1 MNRYEMKQGETLN
14 KDIQTL
20 PVANEMEFKVEGA
33 DTNKY
38 KAIVVNGE
46 VISVPKQTYNLV
58 QHNEAFRPII
68 EGITQAGVK
77 KFNYV
82 LWSNNRKAEL
92 QLYLQDDVYD
102 SVNVGITIQNSF
114 DYSSAINYGFRME
127 KRTHTLEL
135 VGYRQVCSNG
145 MKIRVPLNEAEFV
158 KPEIR
163 QQIENLFEKNTRLLH
178 TKGVNV
184 KLEQMQHYAEALA
197 LLKDPVK
204 AIIQKAEK
212 FDLRNKVLLK
222 RIVEAHV
229 GKRTSKKVLEQ
240 FKEEKQDLWGLYNAI
255 TYVASHDEGL
265 NDFGRERLIDKA
277 ADMLQTTLVTA

>member
-1 MNRYEMKQGETLN
+1 MNRYEMREAETLN
-14 KDIQTL
+14 KDIQAL
-20 PVANEMEFKVEGA
+20 PVANEIEFNVEGA
-33 DTNKY
+33 DKNNY
-38 KAIVVNGE
+38 KAVVVNGE
-46 VISVPKQTYNLV
+46 VISVPKKSYNLV

-68 EGITQAGVK
+68 EGITQAGMK

-102 SVNVGITIQNSF
+102 SVSVGITVKNSF
-114 DYSSAINYGFRME
+114 DYSSAINFGFRME
-127 KRTHTLEL
+127 KRTHILEL
-135 VGYRQVCSNG
+135 VGYRQVCANG
-145 MKIRVPLNEAEFV
+145 MKIRVPLNEAEIV
-158 KPEIR
+158 RPEIR
-163 QQIENLFEKNTRLLH
+163 QQIENLFEKSTRLLH

-184 KLEQMQHYAEALA
+184 KLEQMQYYAEALA
-197 LLKDPVK
+197 LLKDPVR

-222 RIVEAHV
+222 RIVDAHV
-229 GKRTSKKVLEQ
+229 GKRTAKKVLEQ

-255 TYVASHDEGL
+255 TYVASHNEGL
-265 NDFGRERLIDKA
+265 NDFSRERLIDKA